1 MNLTVGAKDHFG
13 INVAVLADGAAGAEA
28 RAFANL
34 HLIPDPAAR
43 AKLRF
48 G

>member
-1 MNLTVGAKDHFG
+1 LNLTVGANDHFG
-13 INVAVLADGAAGAEA
+13 IDVAVLADGAAGSEA
-28 RAFANL
+28 RSFANL
-34 HLIPDPAAR
+34 NLIPDSAAR